1 MSWFVLIKIFASVVT
16 GMLGI
21 PLGMLP
27 SVLLFRGLADGVDDD
42 TATKRRYAQVLWGGM
57 ILGWLLATWISWE
70 IISLVFG

>member
-27 SVLLFRGLADGVDDD
+27 SVFMFRGLADGVDDD
-42 TATKRRYAQVLWGGM
+42 AATKKRYAYVLWGGM
-57 ILGWLLATWISWE
+57 VLGWILASIISWV
-70 IISLVFG
+70 IISSVFG

>member
-27 SVLLFRGLADGVDDD
+27 SILLFRGLADGVDDD
-42 TATKRRYAQVLWGGM
+42 AATKKRYALVLWGGM
-57 ILGWLLATWISWE
+57 VLGWILASAVCWV
-70 IISLVFG
+70 IISSLFG

>member
-57 ILGWLLATWISWE
+57 ILGWLLASWISWE

>member
-27 SVLLFRGLADGVDDD
+27 SVLLFRGLADGVDDN
-42 TATKRRYAQVLWGGM
+42 ASTKRRYAQVLWGGM
-57 ILGWLLATWISWE
+57 IMGWILASVICWV
-70 IISLVFG
+70 IISTVFA

>member
-27 SVLLFRGLADGVDDD
+27 SVLLFRGLADGVDDN
-42 TATKRRYAQVLWGGM
+42 ASTKRRYAQVLWGGM
-57 ILGWLLATWISWE
+57 IMGWILASVICWV
-70 IISLVFG
+70 IISSVFA

>member
-27 SVLLFRGLADGVDDD
+27 SILLFRGLADGVDDD
-42 TATKRRYAQVLWGGM
+42 AATKRRYAQVLWGGM
-57 ILGWLLATWISWE
+57 ILGWLLSSWISWE